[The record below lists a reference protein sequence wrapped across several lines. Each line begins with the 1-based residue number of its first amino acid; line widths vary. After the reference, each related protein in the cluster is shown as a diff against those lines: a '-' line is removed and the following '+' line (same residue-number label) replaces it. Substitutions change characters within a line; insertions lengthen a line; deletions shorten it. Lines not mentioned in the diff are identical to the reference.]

1 MPVPAQYQELAHL
14 SPGIEAVWSYEV
26 EPTATD
32 PVAHVVLPD
41 GCMDLIL
48 RHDAGSAGGECRLLI
63 AGPSRSPHTVHIP
76 PGTRYV
82 GIRFN
87 PAWGATC
94 LNLEPQALI
103 DQVKPANGASD
114 LLGEKTA
121 TLTGLPLPQIAAH
134 FRRRALELVAAARP
148 DLRAVE
154 AVRWLQAS
162 GGRMSPSEV
171 ARLLK
176 VPARTL
182 RRLITQS
189 TGLSPAVLVRVVR
202 FRRCLRLR
210 TADSSLTLAALAH
223 EAGYADQAHMTRE
236 FRILGGF
243 SPARFP
249 RLLVT

>member
-1 MPVPAQYQELAHL
+1 MPVPAQYQELAYI

-26 EPTATD
+26 EPTTAN
-32 PVAHVVLPD
+32 PVAHIVLPD

-48 RHDAGSAGGECRLLI
+48 RHAAGSGRDECQILI

-87 PAWGATC
+87 PAWGASC
-94 LNLEPQALI
+94 LNVEARALI
-103 DQVKPANGASD
+103 DQVKPVSAAAE
-114 LLGEKTA
+114 LLGVMTT
-121 TLTGLPLPQIAAH
+121 TLTRLPLLQIAAF
-134 FRRRALELVAAARP
+134 FRSRALGLVAAACP
-148 DLRAVE
+148 DPRSVE

-176 VPARTL
+176 VPSRTL
-182 RRLITQS
+182 RRLVTQS
-189 TGLSPAVLVRVVR
+189 TGLSPATLARVLR

-236 FRILGGF
+236 FRMFGGF